1 VDLAELKEKPD
12 IRLTIEIVSGSDFKL
27 ESSKYTPYIEVS
39 QDIEQLPEKEKAL
52 VKHFESN
59 KAGSADKNL
68 VTTRVSTYC
77 HDGEIL
83 EQLDEVY
90 HTKIIHSTPVPC
102 RPNDKGIYT
111 WSKCVK
117 LIYNPELKE
126 TGRYFA
132 VNLYKTKKHKRKSK
146 KFGKPKTFNLVHLR
160 DQKVNDIAL
169 DFRETFQSPSEGKVM
184 LRIQYI
190 HNEKTL
196 YKR

>member
-1 VDLAELKEKPD
+1 MAESKEKPD

-27 ESSKYTPYIEVS
+27 KSSKFTPFIEIS
-39 QDIEQLPEKEKAL
+39 QDVEQLPDSEKDVIKNLSSIKAS
-52 VKHFESN
+52 KM
-59 KAGSADKNL
+59 DNL

-77 HDGEIL
+77 HDGEVL
-83 EQLDEVY
+83 EQVDEV
-90 HTKIIHSTPVPC
+90 HKSKIIHSTPVPC
-102 RPNDKGIYT
+102 RPNDQGIYM

-126 TGRYFA
+126 TARYFA
-132 VNLYKTKKHKRKSK
+132 VNLYKTKKHRRKSK

-169 DFRETFQSPSEGKVM
+169 DFRESFQSPSEGKVM

-190 HNEKTL
+190 HDEKAV